1 MDESQAGGAT
11 DMLLHRLSSILE
23 RSNEDGSQ
31 TERSAN
37 EVRERVAEMR
47 TRLLQASPSH
57 NAEQEAEDAA
67 PTTSAQRGDGV
78 SSAFEGSMREQ
89 SSLHQVA
96 SLGDRDA
103 SSISPSAPAP
113 QQRSPQQRSEPVVRT
128 EAHADGP
135 PEEAEEGQVRS
146 TSTRVEDPETR
157 HTPSASPPRG
167 RGGAPSRDEMGG
179 AADADEA
186 HRRDAK
192 GSPSDRGSGATSEDG
207 EPPSEEAQSAR
218 PFNHSDHGDGDDVFS
233 TRRDAGTRTQ
243 LHQERPNSALVRRDS
258 LLEEDEDGMHTA
270 GSRSASGARGRLLS
284 AAKKSPR
291 HGHGADGSAPSTRKA
306 HAVPFLQIP
315 EKVDRMDSTLIE
327 PDDATP
333 PSHAAHDDGEQGSDH
348 NQASPRL
355 GRNLLWAVEALV
367 RRLEANEDVVET
379 TRTLKELIEVLR
391 TAPQHADDSDVDA
404 ALTLANQS
412 LSEVPGRQFSYSPN
426 ASVQAHNGSGMPRHF
441 TTPGLGP
448 DEYRDLPPTH
458 VRRPPTVPYEMSEEA
473 DDSEEDEPWGRYQ
486 HAHERSARLAG
497 PGPAHDGSPQTP
509 RRRWSDSRRMAEPQ
523 ALHPPDLS
531 PPTPPQVS
539 ARQAQVAVQ
548 TNDDSLLL
556 NGTGES
562 KRPADGGR
570 HRARDSG
577 MREVARDAG
586 EQLLLAPSFVDLG
599 CAHAGCILKTRVRLR
614 SNCVAWLSCRASVV
628 GEDGGFVCEEAIAVP
643 PHGEA
648 FLRVALVS
656 ELPGVRRGFLHL
668 HCTPTGPGGE
678 PLSEDRRYAVM
689 PGKVF
694 NRTTC
699 ALRALLEA
707 PAVVVAPPDAVRFGT
722 VAVDSNMV
730 QPILLHNPTSAPML
744 VCVRLNTPDGG
755 QSPFSVWEQD
765 PTPTLRAIARNR
777 GDRETGQGEADLT
790 PQSWLRS
797 HASPAGA
804 RVVLPPMSHH
814 EAEAVT
820 VWVAFAPSASRDVP
834 SDLLQSEDYNFHQ
847 EAEVILVGDVVA
859 ADGKVQPLRD
869 VSSGEPSRSEDDDF
883 LASLLEAVPERD
895 DVVLA
900 AIEFEG
906 TCSTPRL
913 QVPRVMQAMV
923 LQANPGATAIRKIP
937 VRNASRVP
945 ATVAVAIHSDSHA
958 AGTSGFDVSPHQ
970 FDLGPMEVGE
980 VAVHFTPPWPE
991 ADVAGKLSMTLLPN
1005 GTAYR
1010 LALRGQATS
1019 SSRPTQTQEMDGE
1032 ATSDDQSQGQRQEA
1046 WGRLG
1051 NQLANGMGGRGT
1063 AREQH
1068 RAADLATGPH
1078 ASPPASTGDMGIL
1091 ADQTVV
1097 TFGSTKVKQQTTARL
1112 RLRPAE
1118 TSPDLDLRLELQG
1131 DEAAVGFFSLQGSSA
1146 VSLHWP
1152 QGRAAGGASA
1162 QIGVAD
1168 LWHGQELA
1176 VDLQYAPQSVAVHRA
1191 TLMIKARAR
1200 GAKRY
1205 TYRFR
1210 VPLLGVAG
1218 QSRMLLEGAQVVGG
1232 SGRDV
1237 PLAVAPTGGANPTQ
1251 LLTLR
1256 GTDCEPHKTLE
1267 VKLQLR
1273 NAGDRAGFLLARC
1286 VDMRGKPVHA
1296 AQVHVRPSTLVVG
1309 PQRRCSIQLALSSQ
1323 ALALLAPERHGAQ
1336 DAIFT
1341 IQLYVGDE
1349 VL

>member
-1 MDESQAGGAT
+1 
-11 DMLLHRLSSILE
+11 
-23 RSNEDGSQ
+23 
-31 TERSAN
+31 
-37 EVRERVAEMR
+37 
-47 TRLLQASPSH
+47 
-57 NAEQEAEDAA
+57 
-67 PTTSAQRGDGV
+67 
-78 SSAFEGSMREQ
+78 
-89 SSLHQVA
+89 
-96 SLGDRDA
+96 
-103 SSISPSAPAP
+103 
-113 QQRSPQQRSEPVVRT
+113 
-128 EAHADGP
+128 
-135 PEEAEEGQVRS
+135 
-146 TSTRVEDPETR
+146 
-157 HTPSASPPRG
+157 
-167 RGGAPSRDEMGG
+167 
-179 AADADEA
+179 
-186 HRRDAK
+186 
-192 GSPSDRGSGATSEDG
+192 
-207 EPPSEEAQSAR
+207 
-218 PFNHSDHGDGDDVFS
+218 
-233 TRRDAGTRTQ
+233 
-243 LHQERPNSALVRRDS
+243 
-258 LLEEDEDGMHTA
+258 
-270 GSRSASGARGRLLS
+270 
-284 AAKKSPR
+284 
-291 HGHGADGSAPSTRKA
+291 
-306 HAVPFLQIP
+306 
-315 EKVDRMDSTLIE
+315 
-327 PDDATP
+327 
-333 PSHAAHDDGEQGSDH
+333 
-348 NQASPRL
+348 
-355 GRNLLWAVEALV
+355 
-367 RRLEANEDVVET
+367 
-379 TRTLKELIEVLR
+379 
-391 TAPQHADDSDVDA
+391 
-404 ALTLANQS
+404 
-412 LSEVPGRQFSYSPN
+412 
-426 ASVQAHNGSGMPRHF
+426 
-441 TTPGLGP
+441 
-448 DEYRDLPPTH
+448 
-458 VRRPPTVPYEMSEEA
+458 
-473 DDSEEDEPWGRYQ
+473 
-486 HAHERSARLAG
+486 
-497 PGPAHDGSPQTP
+497 
-509 RRRWSDSRRMAEPQ
+509 
-523 ALHPPDLS
+523 
-531 PPTPPQVS
+531 
-539 ARQAQVAVQ
+539 
-548 TNDDSLLL
+548 
-556 NGTGES
+556 
-562 KRPADGGR
+562 
-570 HRARDSG
+570 
-577 MREVARDAG
+577 MREVGHDAR

-614 SNCVAWLSCRASVV
+614 SNCAAWISCRASVV

-656 ELPGVRRGFLHL
+656 ELPGVRRGFLHM
-668 HCTPTGPGGE
+668 HCTPTGPAGE
-678 PLSEDRRYAVM
+678 PLSEDGRSTVM
-689 PGKVF
+689 PSKLF

-707 PAVVVAPPDAVRFGT
+707 PGVVVAPPDAVRFGT

-730 QPILLHNPTSAPML
+730 QPLLLHNPTSAPML
-744 VCVRLNTPDGG
+744 VRVRLNMPDGS

-777 GDRETGQGEADLT
+777 GDRGTEQDEAGLT

-797 HASPAGA
+797 NASPAGA
-804 RVVLPPMSHH
+804 RVILPPMGHH

-820 VWVAFAPSASRDVP
+820 VWVAFAPSASRDAP

-847 EAEVILVGDVVA
+847 EVEVLLVGDVVA
-859 ADGKVQPLRD
+859 ADGKVHPLRD
-869 VSSGEPSRSEDDDF
+869 ASSGEPSQGEDDDF
-883 LASLLEAVPERD
+883 LASLLEAVPERGD
-895 DVVLA
+895 ILLA
-900 AIEFEG
+900 AIELEG

-923 LQANPGATAIRKIP
+923 LQASPGTTAIRKIP

-980 VAVHFTPPWPE
+980 VAVHFSPPWPE

-1019 SSRPTQTQEMDGE
+1019 SSRPTTKAQEMDVDR
-1032 ATSDDQSQGQRQEA
+1032 SQSQGREA
-1046 WGRLG
+1046 WGRPG
-1051 NQLANGMGGRGT
+1051 DQLANGGQDRSNV
-1063 AREQH
+1063 REQP
-1068 RAADLATGPH
+1068 RAADLATGLDAP
-1078 ASPPASTGDMGIL
+1078 PPASTGDMGIL

-1097 TFGSTKVKQQTTARL
+1097 AFGSVRVKQQTTARL

-1152 QGRAAGGASA
+1152 QDRAAGGASA

-1237 PLAVAPTGGANPTQ
+1237 PLTVAPTGGASPTQ

-1286 VDMRGKPVHA
+1286 VDMRGKPVHTT
-1296 AQVHVRPSTLVVG
+1296 QVTVRPSALVVG

-1323 ALALLAPERHGAQ
+1323 AMALLAPERHGAQ

-1341 IQLYVGDE
+1341 VQLFVGDE
-1349 VL
+1349 VLRTRVRRHLHRAQRGAGEDGRSSNLNAELLDARLRDFQQHFTSEERFVNRELPGAVHRSDSSADMEAFYQQLGCLRVAVGVAGSPQTLMSRLGDAAPPMHFEKGVKSRRAKPAPHWPHSGVADAVALADAGVGRNVDAVLVDAAAQQAGRRAAAARRVKPPVRMDIRLSDDHMESKVLGPSARPEVASWAAAVSGVDDAPGYVAVTRTPPKRLPNHGLTVTEISPVRSDATVTLEGQCGNEEGKGGKGGGACPVLRVVTLATSPVLFFWFSFFSSPAADRRSWAASPAWLTIDLQSEGYFYITNTSDEALEFDVSTNDYVLSVAQPSGTWRGISCD